1 MNPMNAPIPQTIAQY
16 LQQVRAALAGA
27 DRAVVQDALYDT
39 EEHLRAELAANPGV
53 GEAELLRRIVTSYG
67 SPEEVAEIYRD
78 TEVTVSRALRSPM
91 PTPRSSAAGRFF
103 GVAADP
109 RTYGALFYMLLAL
122 ATGIF
127 FFTWS
132 VAGVALSAGLSILI
146 IGVPFVVLFIS
157 TIRVLSL
164 VEGRIVETLLGVRMP
179 RRPAYVQRGVP
190 LLTRIGLMF
199 SDPRTWSTLL
209 YFVLMLPL
217 GVVYFSLAV
226 SGLALSLGL
235 IFAPVASLF
244 VDGVQSGIFLDGE
257 RIIPAGVAMPFA
269 LGLGILMLF
278 LTLHLARAVGRLHGR
293 IAHHLL
299 VKTTTGEPS
308 PQQAAVA
315 PATAMAPPAA
325 PEGPP
330 AAAPMTGI

>member
-16 LQQVRAALAGA
+16 LQQVRFALAGA
-27 DRAVVQDALYDT
+27 DRAVVQDALYDA
-39 EEHLRAELAANPGV
+39 EEHLRAELAANPDV
-53 GEAELLRRIVTSYG
+53 SEADMLRRIATSYG
-67 SPEEVAEIYRD
+67 SPEEVADIYRD
-78 TEVTVSRALRSPM
+78 TEVTVSRALRAPL
-91 PTPRSSAAGRFF
+91 PTARSTAAGRFF

-122 ATGIF
+122 ATGVF

-132 VAGVALSAGLSILI
+132 VTGVALSVGFSILI

-190 LLTRIGLMF
+190 LLTRIGHMF

-217 GVVYFSLAV
+217 GTLYFSLAV
-226 SGLALSLGL
+226 TGLSLSLGL
-235 IFAPVASLF
+235 IFAPVASAF
-244 VDGVQSGIFLDGE
+244 IDGAQSGIFFDGE
-257 RIIPAGVAMPFA
+257 RVIPAAVVLPVALA
-269 LGLGILMLF
+269 VGILVLF
-278 LTLHLARAVGRLHGR
+278 LTLHMARAVGQLHGR

-299 VKTTTGEPS
+299 VKSAAGGSDPHPVPTQEPA
-308 PQQAAVA
+308 PI
-315 PATAMAPPAA
+315 PAT
-325 PEGPP
+325 
-330 AAAPMTGI
+330 